1 MKGALQL
8 PLGHWTSYNEP
19 AIYWL
24 ITRLNERKEQLNP
37 QNSSSALLFS
47 LRAVRTVM
55 KTVVLIALVSISLGI
70 LLQNVVSEEPVEIA
84 VNKVNDEK
92 SHGGDVNA
100 ERETIDSSDW
110 ELEEELKEDNAHDE
124 DDVND
129 EEDEGYEGEEEDEGD
144 FDQEDIDDENEVDI
158 PAR

>member
-55 KTVVLIALVSISLGI
+55 KTVALIALVSISLGI

-92 SHGGDVNA
+92 SHGGDVDA

-110 ELEEELKEDNAHDE
+110 ELEEELKEDNAHD
-124 DDVND
+124 
-129 EEDEGYEGEEEDEGD
+129 DEGYEGEEEDEGD
-144 FDQEDIDDENEVDI
+144 FDEEDIDDEDEVDI